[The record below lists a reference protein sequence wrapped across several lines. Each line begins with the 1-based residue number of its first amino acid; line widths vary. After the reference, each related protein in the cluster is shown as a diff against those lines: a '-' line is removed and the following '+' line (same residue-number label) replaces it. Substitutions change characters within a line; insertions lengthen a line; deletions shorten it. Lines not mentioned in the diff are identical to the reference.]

1 MGNYEINKI
10 MQGSPPPNEYQ
21 VSLSNWRKY
30 PYCKWSFLNVRNLI
44 PTAPIAHKTSEEI
57 GFEKKNNRFG

>member
-30 PYCKWSFLNVRNLI
+30 PYCKWSF
-44 PTAPIAHKTSEEI
+44 
-57 GFEKKNNRFG
+57 